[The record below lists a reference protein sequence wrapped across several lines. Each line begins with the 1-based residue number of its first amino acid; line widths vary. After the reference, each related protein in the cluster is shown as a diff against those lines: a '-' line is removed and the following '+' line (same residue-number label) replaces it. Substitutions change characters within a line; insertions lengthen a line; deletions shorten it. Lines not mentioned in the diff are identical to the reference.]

1 MVVNP
6 AHAAHINPTISFK
19 MNGQKYK
26 VLMVILDK
34 HQLFYSMQSQVLTSM
49 QELQQGK
56 MHDAM
61 HVLREE
67 RENGQQH

>member
-26 VLMVILDK
+26 VLMVILLDK

-49 QELQQGK
+49 Q
-56 MHDAM
+56 
-61 HVLREE
+61 
-67 RENGQQH
+67 